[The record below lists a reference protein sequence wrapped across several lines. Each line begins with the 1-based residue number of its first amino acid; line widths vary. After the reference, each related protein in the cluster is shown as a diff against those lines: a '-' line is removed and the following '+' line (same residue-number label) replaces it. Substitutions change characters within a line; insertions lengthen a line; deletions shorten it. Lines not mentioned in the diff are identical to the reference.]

1 MTFVKE
7 TLDQQINEA
16 EKQLSILEKHLPTF
30 FRQTK
35 SPTTEKQPEMLKDSA
50 SPKEW
55 RMALLQAQLDVKFL
69 SEGFSDTREA
79 FMEITRK
86 IVELFH
92 ELKEGYDV
100 QGRVLL
106 ALARKSEVDFDK
118 LLEMYI
124 EDEKASA
131 DTLNEQ
137 VSQSLEVFP

>member
-7 TLDQQINEA
+7 QLDDSINMA

-35 SPTTEKQPEMLKDSA
+35 SPTTEKQPEMLKDNA
-50 SPKEW
+50 TPKEW

-69 SEGFSDTREA
+69 SEGYGDTRQA

-92 ELKEGYDV
+92 ELKEGYDL
-100 QGRVLL
+100 QGR
-106 ALARKSEVDFDK
+106 ALIAACKRLDVDFDE
-118 LLEMYI
+118 LLQEYQQI
-124 EDEKASA
+124 EQEAHAAMDQQIEK
-131 DTLNEQ
+131 
-137 VSQSLEVFP
+137 SLEVFP

>member
-1 MTFVKE
+1 LSFKVE
-7 TLDQQINEA
+7 LDNKVNEA
-16 EKQLSILEKHLPTF
+16 ERQLAILEKHLPTF

-35 SPTTEKQPEMLKDSA
+35 SPSSERQPEMLKDSA

-55 RMALLQAQLDVKFL
+55 RMALLQAQMDVKFL
-69 SEGFSDTREA
+69 AEGFSDTREA

-106 ALARKSEVDFDK
+106 ALARKSDIDFDR
-118 LLEMYI
+118 LLEMYTNDVQG
-124 EDEKASA
+124 EAN
-131 DTLNEQ
+131 TLE
-137 VSQSLEVFP
+137 EFPQ